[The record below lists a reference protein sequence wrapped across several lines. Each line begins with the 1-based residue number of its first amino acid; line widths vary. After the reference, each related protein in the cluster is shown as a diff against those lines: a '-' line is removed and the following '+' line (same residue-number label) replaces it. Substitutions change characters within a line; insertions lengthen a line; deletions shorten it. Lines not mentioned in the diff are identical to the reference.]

1 MGSLRK
7 RKVATIQSPYIKQH
21 EEKIQTGEKKRR
33 GLIRRL
39 TLYAV
44 CAVVLSVMAAS
55 ALISQAA
62 VLEEKTAEKKLLQ
75 KKLAKLE
82 HKEVLLE
89 EEIVKLNDDE
99 YIAKIARKDYFL
111 SNKGEIIFNLP
122 KKEEDS
128 D

>member
-1 MGSLRK
+1 M
-7 RKVATIQSPYIKQH
+7 ATIQSPYVKQH
-21 EEKIQTGEKKRR
+21 EKKVQTGEKKRR

-44 CAVVLSVMAAS
+44 FAVVLSIASAS

-62 VLEEKTAEKKLLQ
+62 VLEEKTAEKKNLQ
-75 KKLAKLE
+75 EKLDKLE
-82 HKEVLLE
+82 NKEVLLE
-89 EEIVKLNDDE
+89 EEIVKLNDDD

-111 SNKGEIIFNLP
+111 SNKGEVIFNLP